1 MTASLTERAEAA
13 IRRLPDVEGVSV
25 QVMGEE
31 IREVHVLSN
40 GERPAKGLVRN
51 IVTALRAG
59 VGVTIDHRIVSI
71 AQQSPNPPHAV
82 DPLDRAPAASAVRAA
97 EKEQASDDAAR
108 DDRIRFESVNL
119 FVS

>member
-25 QVMGEE
+25 QVIGEE

-59 VGVTIDHRIVSI
+59 VAVTIDHRIVSI
-71 AQQSPNPPHAV
+71 AQQSPHPPPSAH
-82 DPLDRAPAASAVRAA
+82 PLGPAPAASAVRAA
-97 EKEQASDDAAR
+97 EQEQAAAEPAR
-108 DDRIRFESVNL
+108 GH
-119 FVS
+119 